1 MKKKFMLLLLAA
13 ITVLLLSCR
22 KGAAGPAGVTG
33 TEGILIMNMQD
44 GLYPS
49 SDSALTTDTSIQNGN
64 PDGNYG
70 GCITMRAGITG
81 PGNISR
87 LLVKFNAS
95 DQLVHVTAIKAYLS
109 LYVQQSS
116 GSVSIRAYKM
126 SAPWDEGLGACT
138 GAAGSAT
145 WNDSAAGIAWTAP
158 GGAFSTSAISD
169 SVTIT
174 GTGYVTLAINADGFQ
189 EWLDSGSSANYGF
202 MIKADNETESGNYA
216 DFSTKEEPVV
226 IERPR
231 LTIYYCLR

>member
-13 ITVLLLSCR
+13 ITVFLLSCR

-33 TEGILIMNMQD
+33 TEGILMLNMQD
-44 GLYPS
+44 GLYPF
-49 SDSALTTDTSIQNGN
+49 SDSAFTADTYIQNGA

-70 GCITMRAGITG
+70 GCVTMRAGITG

-87 LLVKFNAS
+87 LLVKFDTS
-95 DQLVHVTAIKAYLS
+95 DQLPHVTAIKAYLS
-109 LYVQQSS
+109 LYVQQLT

-126 SAPWDEGLGACT
+126 SVPWDEGLGACT

-145 WNDSAAGIAWTAP
+145 WNDSASGIAWSAP
-158 GGAFSTSAISD
+158 GGAFAASAVSD

-174 GTGYVTLAINADGFQ
+174 GTGYVTLTINAVGFQ
-189 EWLDSGSSANYGF
+189 DWMDSRSPVNF
-202 MIKADNETESGNYA
+202 MIKADNETGSGNYA